1 MKLANRIHRIQPS
14 ATLEMTA
21 KASELRA
28 KGVEVFNMSVGEPDM
43 PTPSHIQE
51 AGIYAIKNGY
61 TRYTPGGGTHELKES
76 IQNKFQRDNNLNYS
90 LDEIVVSCGGKH
102 SLYNACQVLFQKGDE
117 IIIFSPYWV
126 SFPDFVSVTGA
137 KPVFVD
143 ILKSNYTI
151 DPSDLKKKITR
162 RTKAIIPVHLY
173 GHMAYMDEILEIAKK
188 KHIKIIE
195 DASQSLGSKLRG
207 KHSGT
212 FSHLGCFSMYA
223 GKVITS
229 GEGGA
234 VITNDKKL
242 FEKLKQIRNH
252 GLSKNNLTTRFGL
265 NLRISEISAAIG
277 KIQMRKLPH
286 LLNQR
291 RKNAKALTEILEH
304 SDIILPEPRKNE
316 IVNWYLY
323 TIAMKSR
330 DKAMK
335 KLNAS
340 GIGARVY
347 YSPPVHKTPYYKTR
361 LRLANTEW
369 AASHVM
375 SLPVH
380 PNVRNQDLVRMKNI
394 LLGRN

>member
-1 MKLANRIHRIQPS
+1 MKIPINIPDIGKEEVR
-14 ATLEMTA
+14 EVTA
-21 KASELRA
+21 VLSEKSLTSSSFDGGKRVQQFEKLLSKFVKSKFAVAVNSGTAALQASL
-28 KGVEVFNMSVGEPDM
+28 
-43 PTPSHIQE
+43 
-51 AGIYAIKNGY
+51 YAIGIK
-61 TRYTPGGGTHELKES
+61 P
-76 IQNKFQRDNNLNYS
+76 
-90 LDEIVVSCGGKH
+90 
-102 SLYNACQVLFQKGDE
+102 GDE
-117 IIIFSPYWV
+117 VLVP
-126 SFPDFVSVTGA
+126 SFTFVATANSVKSVGA

-143 ILKSNYTI
+143 ILKDNYTM
-151 DPSDLKKKITR
+151 DPDDLRKKITR

-188 KHIKIIE
+188 RNIKIIE
-195 DASQSLGSKLRG
+195 DASQSLGSKLKG

-212 FSHLGCFSMYA
+212 FSHLGCFSLY
-223 GKVITS
+223 GVKVITS

-234 VITNDKKL
+234 IVTNDKKL

-265 NLRISEISAAIG
+265 NLRISEISAAIA

-291 RKNAKALTEILEH
+291 RKNAKALTEILGH